1 MAESCGL
8 DSPGAYRIES
18 QEFPEYIE
26 NWYQCQKRPSSLLH
40 NRVDL
45 GTISGY

>member
-26 NWYQCQKRPSSLLH
+26 NWCQCQKRVFS
-40 NRVDL
+40 
-45 GTISGY
+45 